1 MLLLLLLFPSNAEA
15 KLERLKLGQ
24 YLLELESIDNNSHI
38 ETYSDDYEY
47 KEDLDG
53 GIDEEVRGK
62 VKCSVNTVHISSV
75 FQMCL
80 CGKNDVESAD
90 DAVRVVGGKE
100 AAVDKHPWQAE
111 SPGCCCCWWCCCTC
125 SGCWWQ

>member
-62 VKCSVNTVHISSV
+62 VKCSH
-75 FQMCL
+75 
-80 CGKNDVESAD
+80 
-90 DAVRVVGGKE
+90 
-100 AAVDKHPWQAE
+100 
-111 SPGCCCCWWCCCTC
+111 
-125 SGCWWQ
+125 

>member
-24 YLLELESIDNNSHI
+24 YLLELESIDNNSNI

-53 GIDEEVRGK
+53 GIDTEVRGK
-62 VKCSVNTVHISSV
+62 VKCSH
-75 FQMCL
+75 
-80 CGKNDVESAD
+80 
-90 DAVRVVGGKE
+90 
-100 AAVDKHPWQAE
+100 
-111 SPGCCCCWWCCCTC
+111 
-125 SGCWWQ
+125 

>member
-24 YLLELESIDNNSHI
+24 YLLELESIDNNSQI

-62 VKCSVNTVHISSV
+62 VKCSH
-75 FQMCL
+75 
-80 CGKNDVESAD
+80 
-90 DAVRVVGGKE
+90 
-100 AAVDKHPWQAE
+100 
-111 SPGCCCCWWCCCTC
+111 
-125 SGCWWQ
+125 

>member
-15 KLERLKLGQ
+15 KLERLKMGQ

-62 VKCSVNTVHISSV
+62 VKCSH
-75 FQMCL
+75 
-80 CGKNDVESAD
+80 
-90 DAVRVVGGKE
+90 
-100 AAVDKHPWQAE
+100 
-111 SPGCCCCWWCCCTC
+111 
-125 SGCWWQ
+125 

>member
-38 ETYSDDYEY
+38 DTYSDDYEY
-47 KEDLDG
+47 KDEQDIDG

-62 VKCSVNTVHISSV
+62 VKCSH
-75 FQMCL
+75 
-80 CGKNDVESAD
+80 
-90 DAVRVVGGKE
+90 
-100 AAVDKHPWQAE
+100 
-111 SPGCCCCWWCCCTC
+111 
-125 SGCWWQ
+125 

>member
-24 YLLELESIDNNSHI
+24 YLLELESIDNNSHT
-38 ETYSDDYEY
+38 ETYPDDYEY

-62 VKCSVNTVHISSV
+62 VKCSH
-75 FQMCL
+75 
-80 CGKNDVESAD
+80 
-90 DAVRVVGGKE
+90 
-100 AAVDKHPWQAE
+100 
-111 SPGCCCCWWCCCTC
+111 
-125 SGCWWQ
+125 

>member
-1 MLLLLLLFPSNAEA
+1 MLLLLLPFPSNAEA

-62 VKCSVNTVHISSV
+62 VKCSH
-75 FQMCL
+75 
-80 CGKNDVESAD
+80 
-90 DAVRVVGGKE
+90 
-100 AAVDKHPWQAE
+100 
-111 SPGCCCCWWCCCTC
+111 
-125 SGCWWQ
+125 

>member
-38 ETYSDDYEY
+38 ETYTDDYEY

-53 GIDEEVRGK
+53 GIDTEVRGK
-62 VKCSVNTVHISSV
+62 VKCS
-75 FQMCL
+75 Q
-80 CGKNDVESAD
+80 
-90 DAVRVVGGKE
+90 
-100 AAVDKHPWQAE
+100 
-111 SPGCCCCWWCCCTC
+111 
-125 SGCWWQ
+125 

>member
-24 YLLELESIDNNSHI
+24 YLLELESIDNDSHI

-62 VKCSVNTVHISSV
+62 VKCSH
-75 FQMCL
+75 
-80 CGKNDVESAD
+80 
-90 DAVRVVGGKE
+90 
-100 AAVDKHPWQAE
+100 
-111 SPGCCCCWWCCCTC
+111 
-125 SGCWWQ
+125 

>member
-24 YLLELESIDNNSHI
+24 YLLELESIDNDSHV

-62 VKCSVNTVHISSV
+62 VKCSH
-75 FQMCL
+75 
-80 CGKNDVESAD
+80 
-90 DAVRVVGGKE
+90 
-100 AAVDKHPWQAE
+100 
-111 SPGCCCCWWCCCTC
+111 
-125 SGCWWQ
+125 

>member
-24 YLLELESIDNNSHI
+24 YLLELESIDNNSNI

-62 VKCSVNTVHISSV
+62 VKCSH
-75 FQMCL
+75 
-80 CGKNDVESAD
+80 
-90 DAVRVVGGKE
+90 
-100 AAVDKHPWQAE
+100 
-111 SPGCCCCWWCCCTC
+111 
-125 SGCWWQ
+125 

>member
-24 YLLELESIDNNSHI
+24 YLLELESIDNNSHVDVDVDV
-38 ETYSDDYEY
+38 DDYEY

-62 VKCSVNTVHISSV
+62 VKCSH
-75 FQMCL
+75 
-80 CGKNDVESAD
+80 
-90 DAVRVVGGKE
+90 
-100 AAVDKHPWQAE
+100 
-111 SPGCCCCWWCCCTC
+111 
-125 SGCWWQ
+125 